1 MRNRTPSTW
10 EKIELKI
17 IITYNNAIRLFI
29 IVVVKILR
37 RKDKWNLKVEL
48 NIKVNGLEDKNMGK
62 VLRFGLMGPSIRVCG
77 FRERQLERVYLLIFM
92 GIHIMVIGRTIK
104 LMVME
109 YTYMLRLVQSIRVI
123 GRMICS
129 MGQV

>member
-1 MRNRTPSTW
+1 M
-10 EKIELKI
+10 
-17 IITYNNAIRLFI
+17 
-29 IVVVKILR
+29 
-37 RKDKWNLKVEL
+37 EL

-62 VLRFGLMGPSIRVCG
+62 VLRFGLMGPSIKVCG

-92 GIHIMVIGRTIK
+92 GIHIMVSGRMIK

-109 YTYMLRLVQSIRVI
+109 YTFMLRLVQSIRVI

>member
-17 IITYNNAIRLFI
+17 ITTYNNEIRLLI
-29 IVVVKILR
+29 IVEVKILR
-37 RKDKWNLKVEL
+37 RKDKWNSKVEL

-62 VLRFGLMGPSIRVCG
+62 VLRFGLMGPSIKVCG

-92 GIHIMVIGRTIK
+92 GIPIMVSGRTIK

-109 YTYMLRLVQSIRVI
+109 YTFMLRLVQSIRVI
-123 GRMICS
+123 GRMTCS